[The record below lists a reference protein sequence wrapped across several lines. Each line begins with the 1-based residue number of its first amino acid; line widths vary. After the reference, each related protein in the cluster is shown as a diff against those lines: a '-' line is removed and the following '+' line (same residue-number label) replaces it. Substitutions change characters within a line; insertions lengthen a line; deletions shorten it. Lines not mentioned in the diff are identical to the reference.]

1 MSLFSPRDLLR
12 RQVYMPWARIPD
24 GRLVELP
31 GRGGSTYVTDTPGPA
46 AESPTLVLL
55 HALGCTGLLTWY
67 PAIEQLA
74 QRYRVV
80 TLDLRWHG
88 QGIQGEEFSLYDCAD
103 DVAALIDVL
112 ELEDVIVV
120 GYSMG
125 SIVAQRVWR
134 QHPDKVQGLVL
145 CATTDKFQ
153 LTPQERFFFAGMG
166 AAMFGARG
174 MSRSRTALR
183 AARAAADAV
192 DLEPSDI
199 QEWALREFRSTSP
212 WAVGQALAALGRH
225 HSRPWLGKINVPTA
239 VVVGTKDHVIPSD
252 RQIGLARA
260 IRGATIHDFDG
271 GHAACVLEAEKFVPC
286 VVEAI
291 NTVNARRRD
300 LRRHTA

>member
-1 MSLFSPRDLLR
+1 VSLFSPRDLIR
-12 RQVYMPWARIPD
+12 RQVYLPWARIPE
-24 GRLVELP
+24 GRMVELP
-31 GRGGSTYVTDTPGPA
+31 GRGGSTYVTDTPGPDP
-46 AESPTLVLL
+46 ESPTLVLL
-55 HALGCTGLLTWY
+55 HALGCTGLLTWF
-67 PAIEQLA
+67 PAIEQLSR
-74 QRYRVV
+74 RYRVV

-125 SIVAQRVWR
+125 SIVAQRMWR

-145 CATTDKFQ
+145 CATTDRFQ
-153 LTPQERFFFAGMG
+153 LTPQERLFFAGMG

-174 MSRSRTALR
+174 LSRSRTALR

-199 QEWALREFRSTSP
+199 QEWAMREFRSTSP

-225 HSRPWLGKINVPTA
+225 HSRPWLSKINGPTA

-260 IRGATIHDFDG
+260 IPGATIHDYAG

-286 VVEAI
+286 VMEAV

-300 LRRHTA
+300 LRRRTA